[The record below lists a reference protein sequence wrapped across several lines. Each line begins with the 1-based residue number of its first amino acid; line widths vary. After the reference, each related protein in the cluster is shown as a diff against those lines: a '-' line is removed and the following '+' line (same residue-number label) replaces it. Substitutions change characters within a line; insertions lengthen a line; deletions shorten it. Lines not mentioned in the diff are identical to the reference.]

1 MDQLKI
7 TDMIIQRQPR
17 LKAFVRQSKCVAACA
32 MVALLKLVAH
42 EQNGKPTSLD
52 KGFELILEE

>member
-1 MDQLKI
+1 
-7 TDMIIQRQPR
+7 MIIQRQPR
-17 LKAFVRQSKCVAACA
+17 LKAFVRQSECVAACA